1 MRGRG
6 PFFSCEGRFL
16 LVLNINKC
24 LYVCSYLSGVF
35 DRIFIAGPLDLQHS
49 NRKTWQVEQLAFLA
63 KSLGDE
69 KRLRILLAIA
79 DGRKSV
85 SAIVEE
91 LGFSQPLVS
100 HHLKELRRCLLVRVE
115 RNGPF
120 VFYELADRRIIEAL
134 GQMQEMAADLLAA
147 RNSF

>member
-1 MRGRG
+1 VG
-6 PFFSCEGRFL
+6 PAA
-16 LVLNINKC
+16 V
-24 LYVCSYLSGVF
+24 
-35 DRIFIAGPLDLQHS
+35 QHAE
-49 NRKTWQVEQLAFLA
+49 RKKWQTEQLAFLS

-69 KRLRILLAIA
+69 KRLRILLSIA
-79 DGRKSV
+79 AGRKSV

-120 VFYELADRRIIEAL
+120 VFYELADQRIIQVL
-134 GQMQEMAADLLAA
+134 GQLQEMVADLLAA